1 MKDTFIQKQEA
12 IFLKKKILI
21 IRTQRDLKGTF
32 VNRILEE
39 GNFLENDFGPPS
51 PLQSI
56 LYILFFDHV
65 AEATGP
71 GACPNRSARPINCL
85 NSLCRKDE
93 VGLQW
98 GPKIFP

>member
-1 MKDTFIQKQEA
+1 MKDTFIQKPEA

-32 VNRILEE
+32 VNRILKE

-51 PLQSI
+51 PFRSI
-56 LYILFFDHV
+56 LYILFFHHV
-65 AEATGP
+65 AEAPGP
-71 GACPNRSARPINCL
+71 GACPNRSTRPINCL